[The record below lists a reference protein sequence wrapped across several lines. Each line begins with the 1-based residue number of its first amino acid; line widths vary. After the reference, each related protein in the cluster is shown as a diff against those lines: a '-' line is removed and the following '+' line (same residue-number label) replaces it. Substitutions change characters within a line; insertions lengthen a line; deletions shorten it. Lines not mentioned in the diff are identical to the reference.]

1 MQTAYFGGGCF
12 WCMEAIFQRI
22 NGVKGLVSGYS
33 NGNTENP
40 TYEEICTGQTGHAEV
55 LKIDFDESLISYS
68 ELLEVFIEVHD
79 PTSLNQQGGDVGIQY
94 RSAVFYTDEYQKE
107 AAQVVISGI
116 VDAVTEVSPLSVFY
130 TAEVHHQNYYNDN
143 QSQPYCRLVILP
155 KIQEYFK

>member
-116 VDAVTEVSPLSVFY
+116 VGAVTEVSPLSVFY

>member
-1 MQTAYFGGGCF
+1 
-12 WCMEAIFQRI
+12 MEAIFQRI